1 MTDKEYIT
9 EITGAFK
16 DWAARCAGDLSD
28 KDAHASQWR
37 TRFREFGYGLGD
49 LLARGETTGAAIRST
64 TGSAY
69 STLYVVNA
77 FNRRPGIVLDAKDIV
92 GEIAAQRLLNPG
104 YRVRDRTE
112 CRFQLDSS
120 VGRYDQARCGGGC
133 NRRPRQHQYRREATG
148 HALQTRSRRTKFL
161 RDSV

>member
-1 MTDKEYIT
+1 MTDKEYIS
-9 EITGAFK
+9 EITAALR

-49 LLARGETTGAAIRST
+49 LLTRGETTGAAIRST

-77 FNRRPGIVLDAKDIV
+77 FNRPPGVVLSAKDVV
-92 GEIAAQRLLNPG
+92 GEIVAGVTRALND
-104 YRVRDRTE
+104 YADRKE
-112 CRFQLDSS
+112 S
-120 VGRYDQARCGGGC
+120 
-133 NRRPRQHQYRREATG
+133 
-148 HALQTRSRRTKFL
+148 
-161 RDSV
+161 

>member
-1 MTDKEYIT
+1 MTDKEYIS
-9 EITGAFK
+9 EITSALR
-16 DWAARCAGDLSD
+16 DWAARCAADLSD
-28 KDAHASQWR
+28 KESHASQWR

-92 GEIAAQRLLNPG
+92 SEIAAGITRALNDSA
-104 YRVRDRTE
+104 DRKE
-112 CRFQLDSS
+112 S
-120 VGRYDQARCGGGC
+120 
-133 NRRPRQHQYRREATG
+133 
-148 HALQTRSRRTKFL
+148 
-161 RDSV
+161 